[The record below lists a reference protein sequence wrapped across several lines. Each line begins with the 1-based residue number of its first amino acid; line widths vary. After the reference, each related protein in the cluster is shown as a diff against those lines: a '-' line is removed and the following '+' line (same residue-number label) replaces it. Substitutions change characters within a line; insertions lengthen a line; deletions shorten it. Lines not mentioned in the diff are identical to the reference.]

1 MLSKQLRQKWKEEF
15 SKEWFQ
21 FIMDHSERPISYCYL
36 SLNRNVT
43 IDIVKNNPQI
53 EWNYYFLSENPNIT
67 WEIVQNNPQIPWDYG
82 TLSRNTNITWEII
95 LNNPQIKWNYRA
107 LSYNRM
113 TKGFNDYMEKK
124 EELYNTAYKI
134 IDRYT
139 NRDIAEM
146 IMSI

>member
-1 MLSKQLRQKWKEEF
+1 MLSKQLLQKWKEEY

-21 FIMDHSERPISYCYL
+21 FILDNPEYDWKYYLLSRNPNITWEIVKNNPDKNWDYNWVSENSNI
-36 SLNRNVT
+36 T

-53 EWNYYFLSENPNIT
+53 NWSYYHLSINP
-67 WEIVQNNPQIPWDYG
+67 
-82 TLSRNTNITWEII
+82 
-95 LNNPQIKWNYRA
+95 
-107 LSYNRM
+107 M
-113 TKGFNDYMEKK
+113 TQGFNDYMEKK
-124 EELYNTAYKI
+124 EELYNIAYKI